1 MEEKHILEVKNLSVT
16 FRTSQGNVAAADNV
30 SFYINQGETFA
41 LVGESGCGKSTTA
54 RSIMGLI
61 HSPGEVS
68 GDGIFFDGVDLSKLK
83 KNQMAKIRGKRIG
96 MIFQNPLD
104 SLNPVYT
111 IGSQI
116 TEGLMIDG
124 TDRETA
130 EREAVRIL
138 REVKISDA

>member
-61 HSPGEVS
+61 SSPGEVS
-68 GDGIFFDGVDLSKLK
+68 GDGIFFDGMDLSKLK
-83 KNQMAKIRGKRIG
+83 KNQMAKIRG
-96 MIFQNPLD
+96 
-104 SLNPVYT
+104 
-111 IGSQI
+111 
-116 TEGLMIDG
+116 
-124 TDRETA
+124 
-130 EREAVRIL
+130 
-138 REVKISDA
+138 